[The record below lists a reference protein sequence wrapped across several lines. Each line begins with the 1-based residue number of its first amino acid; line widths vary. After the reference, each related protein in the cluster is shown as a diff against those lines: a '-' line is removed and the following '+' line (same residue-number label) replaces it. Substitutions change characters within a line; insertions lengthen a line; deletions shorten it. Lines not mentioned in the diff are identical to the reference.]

1 MANIAGRAR
10 RRTLRLLRSSPLYIR
25 HRSVATNVYH
35 CGVPRGGSQWIR
47 GVLRDETVFR
57 YSGLT
62 YYNYLTRYPDA
73 VDPRR
78 LTERL
83 ETDPFPRGRI
93 ASPLYLDFESFASI
107 PKPEEYRAFFVFRDP
122 RDMLVSWYFSM
133 RKSHE
138 VIGRVEAWRSEL
150 ERLPKHE
157 GLQYS
162 ISVMNDEVGIFDAM
176 RSWMDAP
183 SSDERVLLVSFDA
196 LSGPEAYASFHQLF
210 GHCDITIPPAKLR
223 GLVERHSF
231 AAKSGRRRGEE
242 DRSSQMR
249 KGISGDWKNHLDDQ
263 VLARLQSVAGDL
275 IGGFG
280 YL

>member
-1 MANIAGRAR
+1 
-10 RRTLRLLRSSPLYIR
+10 
-25 HRSVATNVYH
+25 
-35 CGVPRGGSQWIR
+35 
-47 GVLRDETVFR
+47 
-57 YSGLT
+57 
-62 YYNYLTRYPDA
+62 
-73 VDPRR
+73 
-78 LTERL
+78 
-83 ETDPFPRGRI
+83 
-93 ASPLYLDFESFASI
+93 
-107 PKPEEYRAFFVFRDP
+107 
-122 RDMLVSWYFSM
+122 M

-183 SSDERVLLVSFDA
+183 SRDERVLLVSFEA
-196 LSGPEAYASFHQLF
+196 LSGPDAYASFHRLF
-210 GHCDITIPPAKLR
+210 GHCDIPIPPGKLR
-223 GLVERHSF
+223 GLVEKHSF

-249 KGISGDWKNHLDDQ
+249 KGVSGDWKNHLDDQ
-263 VLARLQSVAGDL
+263 VLTQLQSVAEDL
-275 IGGFG
+275 IEGFG